1 MNERL
6 RITSVRFR
14 NYKAF
19 RDYSVSFSPF
29 SVLVGPNNAGKST
42 VLGAL
47 RILSEGIRKARSKR
61 SELVDGPKGLQVR
74 AYMVRLEGLPVSTE
88 NVFHNYD
95 ESVPAI
101 VEFRLSNGNSLSLHF
116 PERGRCYMVPTA
128 EWAIRSPSDFK
139 KHFNVEVAFVPVLGP
154 VDHIEP
160 MYQKEAARLA
170 LLSPGASRNFR
181 NIWYHFPDGFEE
193 FRKSVRE
200 TWPGMDIQPPELIA
214 GAERTHLCMF
224 CPEERFPREIFWAG
238 FGFQVWCQMLTFI
251 LQAKA
256 SGVLV
261 IDEPDIYLHS
271 DLQRQL
277 VGLLAD
283 LGPRIVVATHSA
295 EIIAEVEPQALL
307 NVNKRFSSARHIN
320 DTRELQE
327 VFQVLGS
334 NLNPTLTQLA
344 KTRRVVFVEGKD
356 FQMLSR
362 FARRLGLDAVAN
374 RSDFA
379 VVPVEGFNPQKV
391 KDFAAGIEATLGSK
405 LLKVA
410 VFDRDY
416 RCDAEVAKITAE
428 LDRFCW
434 HAVVHGRKE
443 LENFLLHPQAIDRAI
458 RKRLKERQ
466 RDNPTAVPFTENIS
480 ALLMRLADGFKNS
493 VQARVVSA
501 RQQFERTSRS
511 TLDAV
516 TITEAAMN
524 EFDKKWASTEGRM
537 AMVPGKELFSVL
549 NAHLQQSHRIALSPI
564 LVVESFLRDE
574 VFPEITIL
582 LKKLDQLRTQ
592 EVPEQPS
599 LEFTPAL
606 PAMS

>member
-1 MNERL
+1 MSERL

-19 RDYSVSFSPF
+19 RDYSISFSPF

-47 RILSEGIRKARSKR
+47 RILSEGIRKARSKC

-74 AYMVRLEGLPVSTE
+74 AYTIRLEGLPVSTE
-88 NVFHNYD
+88 NVFYNYD
-95 ESVPAI
+95 ESIPAT
-101 VEFRLSNGNSLSLHF
+101 VEFRLLNGNSLSLYF
-116 PERGRCYMVPTA
+116 PERGRCYMIPTA
-128 EWAIRSPSDFK
+128 EWPIRTPSDFK

-160 MYQKEAARLA
+160 IYQEEAARLA
-170 LLSPGASRNFR
+170 LLSQGASRNFR
-181 NIWYHFPDGFEE
+181 NIWYHFPAGFDE
-193 FRKSVRE
+193 FRKTIQE
-200 TWPGMDIQPPELIA
+200 TWPGMDIQKPEIITS
-214 GAERTHLCMF
+214 GERPHLCMF
-224 CPEERFPREIFWAG
+224 CPEERFPREIFWSG

-256 SGVLV
+256 ASVLV

-283 LGPRIVVATHSA
+283 LGPQIIVATHSA

-307 NVNKRFSSARHIN
+307 NVNKRFHSARHVK

-356 FQMLSR
+356 FQILSR
-362 FARRLGLDAVAN
+362 FARKLRLDAVAN
-374 RSDFA
+374 RADFA
-379 VVPVEGFNPQKV
+379 VVPVEGYNPQKV
-391 KDFAAGIEATLGSK
+391 KDFAAGMEATLGAK

-410 VFDRDY
+410 IFDRDY
-416 RCDAEVAKITAE
+416 RCDAEVTKITAE
-428 LDRFCW
+428 LERFCW
-434 HAVVHGRKE
+434 HTVVHSRKE
-443 LENFLLHPQAIDRAI
+443 LENFLLNPHAIERAI
-458 RKRLKERQ
+458 TKRLKDRQ
-466 RDNPTAVPFTENIS
+466 REDATAAPFTEDVS
-480 ALLMRLADGFKNS
+480 ALLMRLADGFKNP
-493 VQARVVSA
+493 VQARIVSA

-511 TLDAV
+511 TLV
-516 TITEAAMN
+516 
-524 EFDKKWASTEGRM
+524 
-537 AMVPGKELFSVL
+537 
-549 NAHLQQSHRIALSPI
+549 QC
-564 LVVESFLRDE
+564 
-574 VFPEITIL
+574 ITIG
-582 LKKLDQLRTQ
+582 
-592 EVPEQPS
+592 
-599 LEFTPAL
+599 
-606 PAMS
+606 

>member
-1 MNERL
+1 MIDRL

-19 RDYSVSFSPF
+19 LDYSISFGPF

-47 RILSEGIRKARSKR
+47 RILSEGIRRARSR
-61 SELVDGPKGLQVR
+61 GSELIEGPKGLQVR
-74 AYMVRLEGLPVSTE
+74 SYVVRLEGLPVSTE
-88 NVFHNYD
+88 NVFYNYD
-95 ESVPAI
+95 ESVPAT
-101 VEFRLSNGNSLSLHF
+101 VEFRLSNGNNLSLYF
-116 PERGRCYMVPTA
+116 PERGRCYMIPTA
-128 EWAIRSPSDFK
+128 EYAIRSPSDFK
-139 KHFNVEVAFVPVLGP
+139 KHFNVEVAFVPLLGP

-160 MYQKEAARLA
+160 IYQKEAARLA

-181 NIWYHFPDGFEE
+181 NIWYHFRDGFEE
-193 FRKSVRE
+193 FRKTIQE
-200 TWPGMDIQPPELIA
+200 TWPGMDIQPPEIIA
-214 GAERTHLCMF
+214 EGERTHLCMF

-256 SGVLV
+256 ASVLV

-283 LGPRIVVATHSA
+283 LGPQIIVATHSA

-307 NVNKRFSSARHIN
+307 NVNKRFHSARHIK

-344 KTRRVVFVEGKD
+344 KTRRGVFVEGKD
-356 FQMLSR
+356 FQIFSR
-362 FARRLGLDAVAN
+362 FARKLGLDAVAN

-379 VVPVEGFNPQKV
+379 VVPVDGFNPQKV
-391 KDFAAGIEATLGSK
+391 KDFAAGMEVTLGAK

-410 VFDRDY
+410 IFDRDY

-434 HAVVHGRKE
+434 HAVVHDRKE
-443 LENFLLHPQAIDRAI
+443 LENFLLHPQAIQRAI
-458 RKRLKERQ
+458 MKRLKERQ
-466 RDNPTAVPFTENIS
+466 RDDANATFFTEDIS
-480 ALLMRLADGFKNS
+480 ELLMRLADGFKNP
-493 VQARVVSA
+493 VQARIVSA
-501 RQQFERTSRS
+501 RQQFERISRS
-511 TLDAV
+511 TLDPV
-516 TITEAAMN
+516 TISESAMN
-524 EFDKKWASTEGRM
+524 EFDRKWASPEGRM
-537 AMVPGKELFSVL
+537 AMVPGKELFSSL
-549 NAHLQQSHRIALSPI
+549 NKYLQQAHTIALSPI
-564 LVVESFLRDE
+564 IVVESFLRDE
-574 VFPEITIL
+574 VCPQIVVL
-582 LKKLDQLRTQ
+582 LQKLDQLRTE
-592 EVPEQPS
+592 EVAEQPS
-599 LEFTPAL
+599 LEFTPVL
-606 PAMS
+606 QI

>member
-1 MNERL
+1 MSERL
-6 RITSVRFR
+6 RIASVRFR

-19 RDYSVSFSPF
+19 RDYSISFCPF
-29 SVLVGPNNAGKST
+29 NVLVGPNNAGKST

-47 RILSEGIRKARSKR
+47 RILSEGIRKGRSK
-61 SELVDGPKGLQVR
+61 SPELVDGPKGLQVR

-88 NVFHNYD
+88 NVFYNYD
-95 ESVPAI
+95 ESVPAT
-101 VEFRLSNGNSLSLHF
+101 VDFRLSNGNSLTLYF
-116 PERGRCYMVPTA
+116 PERGRCYMIPTA
-128 EWAIRSPSDFK
+128 EWPIRSPSDFK

-154 VDHIEP
+154 VDHNEP
-160 MYQKEAARLA
+160 IYQKEAARLA

-181 NIWYHFPDGFEE
+181 NIWYHFRDGFEE
-193 FRKSVRE
+193 FRKAIRE
-200 TWPGMDIQPPELIA
+200 TWPGMDIQPPEIIA
-214 GAERTHLCMF
+214 EGERPHLCMF
-224 CPEERFPREIFWAG
+224 CPEDRFPREIFWAG

-256 SGVLV
+256 ASTLV

-277 VGLLAD
+277 VGLLGD
-283 LGPRIVVATHSA
+283 LGPQIIVATHSA
-295 EIIAEVEPQALL
+295 EIIAEVEPRALL
-307 NVNKRFSSARHIN
+307 NVNKRFHAARHIK

-356 FQMLSR
+356 FQVLSR
-362 FARRLGLDAVAN
+362 FARKLGLDAVAI

-391 KDFAAGIEATLGSK
+391 KDFAAGMEATLGAK

-410 VFDRDY
+410 IFDRDY
-416 RCDAEVAKITAE
+416 RCDAEVSKITAE
-428 LDRFCW
+428 LDRFCR
-434 HAVVHGRKE
+434 HAVVHNRKE
-443 LENFLLHPQAIDRAI
+443 LENFLLHPQAIERAI
-458 RKRLKERQ
+458 VKRLKDRQ
-466 RDNPTAVPFTENIS
+466 RDGPTAAPFTEDTS
-480 ALLMRLADGFKNS
+480 ALLMRLADGFKNQ
-493 VQARVVSA
+493 VQARIVSA
-501 RQQFERTSRS
+501 RQLFERTSRS

-516 TITEAAMN
+516 TVSEAAMN
-524 EFDKKWASTEGRM
+524 EFDQKWASAAGRM

-549 NAHLQQSHRIALSPI
+549 NAYLQQAHRIALSPI
-564 LVVESFLRDE
+564 SVVEAFLRDE
-574 VFPEITIL
+574 VFPELATL
-582 LKKLDQLRTQ
+582 LQKLDQLRAE

-599 LEFTPAL
+599 QQFTP
-606 PAMS
+606 SHER